1 MKINWQTVS
10 KQTFLAEYW
19 NKKPIV
25 LKGAVPN
32 FNDPIDANELA
43 GLAMEEVVESRI
55 VSRIDEQWQVEHG
68 PFSEFDH
75 LPETHWS
82 LLVQGVDRW
91 VEEVSELRA
100 LVDFLPK
107 WQIDDVMVS
116 FSTEKGGVG
125 AHLDQYNVFI
135 LQGSGKRRWQ
145 VGEVDTSLVQHEEA
159 TDLLQ
164 LKEFEISIDEI
175 LEPGDLLYIP
185 PFAPHLGDTIEAA
198 MSYSIGFRAPS
209 KTELLTSF
217 ADYIFENELGKPR
230 FNYLGSDSLTT
241 QSKSDANSAIS
252 SDELL
257 QLRQFMLETLNN
269 GQFEHFA
276 HQFLTEPTRELDI
289 TPSEHEW
296 TESQLLQLLQ
306 SEQVELCKTLGLQTS
321 YQLTDK
327 ELQFFCNGMYFK
339 LEASQLNFITILHDS
354 EKLTSNSLK
363 SSFSKLENITLLT
376 TLINTGYW
384 YING

>member
-1 MKINWQTVS
+1 MNINWTAITQEG
-10 KQTFLAEYW
+10 FLKEYW
-19 NKKPIV
+19 NKKPVV
-25 LKGAVPN
+25 LKGAIQD
-32 FNDPIDANELA
+32 FEDPIDANELA
-43 GLAMEEVVESRI
+43 GLAMEEIVESRI
-55 VSRIDEQWQVEHG
+55 VSHQQNDWQVKHG
-68 PFSEFDH
+68 PFEQFDD
-75 LPETHWS
+75 LGESHWS

-91 VEEVSELRA
+91 VEEVSHLRS
-100 LVDFLPK
+100 LVGFLPQ

-116 FSTEKGGVG
+116 FSTKSGGVG

-135 LQGSGKRRWQ
+135 LQGTGRRRWQ
-145 VGEVDTSLVQHEEA
+145 VGAVDKSLEQQEVA

-164 LKEFEISIDEI
+164 VNGFDAIIDEV
-175 LEPGDLLYIP
+175 LEPSDLLYIP
-185 PFAPHLGDTIEAA
+185 PFAPHCGDTLEPA

-217 ADYIFENELGKPR
+217 ADFIFENELGTQR
-230 FNYLGSDSLTT
+230 FN
-241 QSKSDANSAIS
+241 ANQPELDETASNVDLACAINQADIS
-252 SDELL
+252 SLKA
-257 QLRQFMLETLNN
+257 FMLETLQN

-296 TESQLLQLLQ
+296 SESQLLQLLQ
-306 SEQVELCKTLGLQTS
+306 SEQVELVRVLGLQTS
-321 YQLTDK
+321 YRLTET

-339 LEASQLNFITILHDS
+339 LLPNQLDFISLLHSS
-354 EKLTSNSLK
+354 ESMTTEELK
-363 SSFSKLENITLLT
+363 SSLSQLENITLLT